1 METRQFTV
9 SIEKDTDGSYIAYNI
24 DDSDFTLLGRGASV
38 AEAKEDF
45 FNSVAEIK
53 ASFETTGRTVP
64 SVLTEQPH
72 FQFDISSLFEYYSM
86 INVSA
91 FARYVGIND
100 ALMRQYK
107 QGGTYVSEA
116 QLKKIEKG
124 INRLGTELSSLS
136 II

>member
-1 METRQFTV
+1 MEKSHFIV

-24 DDSDFTLLGRGASV
+24 DDNGFTLLGRGTSV
-38 AEAKEDF
+38 AEAKDDF
-45 FNSVAEIK
+45 FNSAEEIRK
-53 ASFETTGRTVP
+53 SFENTGRSIP
-64 SVLTEQPH
+64 DVLTESPH

-91 FARYVGIND
+91 FARYIGIND

-107 QGGTYVSEA
+107 KGGTYVSEA
-116 QLKKIEKG
+116 QLKKIETG
-124 INRLGTELSSLS
+124 INKLGEEFANLS